1 MWISKG
7 FIIPKAEMVR
17 RRREARSVEYLF
29 RDYDLH
35 AVLENQREQMV
46 QAINGADASV
56 LTGRST
62 EEVAD
67 EFVRQF
73 QVDPPEL
80 TEGAISVD
88 VEEAQVDVSGDPRS
102 MVHLPWLL
110 SFPRAFVLTPTHSR
124 LRFRLIV
131 SLRPFSPVVVHL
143 PPFTTHASLTC
154 VTQKETRAL
163 ATGCWKTGHR
173 PGQVRRARS
182 KGESAQLGE
191 SDQSGSI

>member
-1 MWISKG
+1 MRSS
-7 FIIPKAEMVR
+7 V
-17 RRREARSVEYLF
+17 ARPSASQADDHRPMRSSVARPSAY
-29 RDYDLH
+29 
-35 AVLENQREQMV
+35 
-46 QAINGADASV
+46 QADDHRPMRSSVTRPSAPQADD
-56 LTGRST
+56 RST
-62 EEVAD
+62 SRDHRPSRRGMRCLSEPWWPTVNGPPSVAS
-67 EFVRQF
+67 
-73 QVDPPEL
+73 
-80 TEGAISVD
+80 I
-88 VEEAQVDVSGDPRS
+88 
-102 MVHLPWLL
+102 LPTGLR
-110 SFPRAFVLTPTHSR
+110 PYPTHSR